1 MKYTVETAKNGVNET
16 LEVNGTIY
24 KKVWVRRKNGL
35 LECSQKDFRA
45 QMEED
50 GYSGEL
56 VAKVDEIFDGF
67 LADAVDEIKEIQDA
81 IQMRIEDME
90 DQQDAAEDE

>member
-1 MKYTVETAKNGVNET
+1 M
-16 LEVNGTIY
+16 NGTIY
-24 KKVWVRRKNGL
+24 KKEWARRENGL

-56 VAKVDEIFDGF
+56 AAKVDEIFDGF
-67 LADAVDEIKEIQDA
+67 LADAVDD
-81 IQMRIEDME
+81 MRDYL
-90 DQQDAAEDE
+90 D

>member
-1 MKYTVETAKNGVNET
+1 MKYTVETTENGVNET
-16 LEVNGTIY
+16 LELNGTIY
-24 KKVWVRRKNGL
+24 KKEWLRRKNCL

-56 VAKVDEIFDGF
+56 AAKVDEIFDGF
-67 LADAVDEIKEIQDA
+67 LADAVDE
-81 IQMRIEDME
+81 MREYLG
-90 DQQDAAEDE
+90 

>member
-1 MKYTVETAKNGVNET
+1 MKYTVETTENGVNET
-16 LEVNGTIY
+16 LELNGTIY
-24 KKVWVRRKNGL
+24 KKEWLRRKNGL

-45 QMEED
+45 HMEED

-67 LADAVDEIKEIQDA
+67 LAEAVDE
-81 IQMRIEDME
+81 MRDYL
-90 DQQDAAEDE
+90 D

>member
-1 MKYTVETAKNGVNET
+1 M
-16 LEVNGTIY
+16 Y
-24 KKVWVRRKNGL
+24 KRQENGL

-56 VAKVDEIFDGF
+56 AAKVDEIFDGF
-67 LADAVDEIKEIQDA
+67 LADAVDDMRAVSYTHLDVYKRQIQGLRDTT
-81 IQMRIEDME
+81 R
-90 DQQDAAEDE
+90 

>member
-90 DQQDAAEDE
+90 DQQDAAEDK

>member
-1 MKYTVETAKNGVNET
+1 MKYTVETTENGVNET
-16 LEVNGTIY
+16 LEL
-24 KKVWVRRKNGL
+24 RRKNGL

-56 VAKVDEIFDGF
+56 AAKVDEIFDGF
-67 LADAVDEIKEIQDA
+67 LADAVDD
-81 IQMRIEDME
+81 MRDYL
-90 DQQDAAEDE
+90 D

>member
-67 LADAVDEIKEIQDA
+67 LADAVDE
-81 IQMRIEDME
+81 MREYLS
-90 DQQDAAEDE
+90 

>member
-1 MKYTVETAKNGVNET
+1 MKYTVETTENGVNET
-16 LEVNGTIY
+16 LELNGTIY
-24 KKVWVRRKNGL
+24 KKEWVRRKNGL

-90 DQQDAAEDE
+90 DQQDAAEDK

>member
-90 DQQDAAEDE
+90 DQQDAAKDE

>member
-24 KKVWVRRKNGL
+24 KKEWVRRKNGL

-67 LADAVDEIKEIQDA
+67 LADAVDEIKETQDA

-90 DQQDAAEDE
+90 DQQDEAEDK